1 MESGREGGVLGGLF
15 ASLKFRR
22 VALRV
27 QVNISRF
34 FRVAHQST
42 HPCNHAAVA
51 RAASFGVAH
60 LGWLIWV
67 AASNDGRGASVS
79 RGVEISCDVMW
90 LKPLSEL

>member
-1 MESGREGGVLGGLF
+1 MYVQSEIGVESGREGGVLGGLF
-15 ASLKFRR
+15 ALLKFCR

-51 RAASFGVAH
+51 RAAWRRHLGGSFG
-60 LGWLIWV
+60 WLHQTVGEVHHCAEEWKYH
-67 AASNDGRGASVS
+67 
-79 RGVEISCDVMW
+79 VM
-90 LKPLSEL
+90 